1 MFNSKSPTLNLH
13 GETRDTCTFLI
24 NDFIN
29 DNLKLKIEYIGIIH
43 GRSSDILKNRV
54 HEVLKN
60 NKYVETF
67 RVNMFN
73 PGVTIVK
80 LKIRQE

>member
-1 MFNSKSPTLNLH
+1 MFSSKSPTLNLH
-13 GETRDTCTFLI
+13 GETRDTCVFLI
-24 NDFIN
+24 EDFIK
-29 DNLKLKIEYIGIIH
+29 DNIKLEIKYIGIIH

-67 RVNMFN
+67 RVNIFN

-80 LKIRQE
+80 LKIR